1 VGRCCKSRA
10 QGLDGMIS
18 PIIGFVGVEWW
29 LRFFLMYA
37 ARPLLKIIIKATI
50 SMHRPGVSSSF
61 SIFIIIVHGHV
72 RSSLP

>member
-1 VGRCCKSRA
+1 
-10 QGLDGMIS
+10 MIS

-37 ARPLLKIIIKATI
+37 ARPLLKIIIIIIIIIIKATI